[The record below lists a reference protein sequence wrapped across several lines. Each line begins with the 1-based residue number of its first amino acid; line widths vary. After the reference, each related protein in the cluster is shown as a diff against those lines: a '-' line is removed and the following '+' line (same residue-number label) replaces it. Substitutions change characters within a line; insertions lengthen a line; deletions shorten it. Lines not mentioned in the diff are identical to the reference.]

1 MRVATKAIISGVHD
15 TKVGA
20 LPESTCMSLHA
31 QAGMGAIR
39 DAGLQVGDIDG
50 LLTAYSFT
58 SPQIMLGAVAA
69 EYIGLKPKVN
79 ASISMGGVT
88 AGLMVA
94 HAVALVKA
102 GMCRHVLCLTGDN
115 RLTGLGE
122 KVQEALAQVGHQ
134 QYERPYGMSVASGFA
149 LAAQAYMHEFGMTHE
164 HMAAVAVTLRAS
176 AAKHPNAHMKKP
188 ISMDDVRNSRM
199 IASPLRMLDCCL
211 VSDGGAAVIV
221 SAGDV
226 ARDLPKTAIEILG
239 VGEGHTHE
247 HLFMAPSLV
256 DFGCRES
263 AAAAL
268 GQAGLSAG
276 DVDSAHVYDCFTSTL
291 LICLESM
298 GFYDHGAAGEAALAG
313 EFAIDGRFPVNT
325 NGGLMSY
332 GSSGAAGGMFHV
344 VEAVRQLRHECGDR
358 QIRNSSVALAHTLG
372 GIFSAHCS
380 IVMGRS

>member
-1 MRVATKAIISGVHD
+1 MGTKAIISGVHD
-15 TKVGA
+15 TKVGS
-20 LPESTCMSLHA
+20 LPKSTCMSLHA
-31 QAGMGAIR
+31 EAGIGAIR
-39 DAGLQVGDIDG
+39 DAGLRPSDIDG

-88 AGLMVA
+88 AGLLVA
-94 HAVALVKA
+94 HAVALVKS

-122 KVQEALAQVGHQ
+122 KVQQALSEVGHQ
-134 QYERPYGMSVASGFA
+134 QYERPYGMSVAAGFA
-149 LAAQAYMHEFGMTHE
+149 LAAQAYMHRFGMTHE
-164 HMAAVAVTLRAS
+164 HMAAVAVTMRAS
-176 AAKHPNAHMKKP
+176 AARHPNAHMKKP
-188 ISMDDVRNSRM
+188 ITMDDVRNSRM

-226 ARDLPKTAIEILG
+226 ARDLPKKAVEILG
-239 VGEGHTHE
+239 VAEGHTHE
-247 HLFMAPSLV
+247 YLFAAPSLV
-256 DFGCRES
+256 EFGCRQS

-268 GQAGLSAG
+268 GEAGLKPS

-291 LICLESM
+291 LITLENM
-298 GFYDHGAAGEAALAG
+298 GFYEPGAAGQAAVNG
-313 EFAIDGRFPVNT
+313 EFAIEGCFPVNT

-344 VEAVRQLRHECGDR
+344 VEAVRQLRHECGER
-358 QIRNSSVALAHTLG
+358 QVRDSSVALAHTQG

-380 IVMGRS
+380 IVMGRA